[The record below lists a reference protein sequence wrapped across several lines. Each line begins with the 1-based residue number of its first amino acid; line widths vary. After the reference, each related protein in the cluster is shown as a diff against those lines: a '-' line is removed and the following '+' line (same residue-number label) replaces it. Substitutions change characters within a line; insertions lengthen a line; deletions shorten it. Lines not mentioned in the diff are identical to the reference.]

1 MKSETKEQLT
11 GYASIILGAI
21 GIIIVATCLFGLY
34 FFKEIEFEP
43 ESGIDIIDSII
54 SYLITLI
61 SIYSG
66 YIGYKKFKYEGKFPL
81 YNAKLLIF
89 LGILNAFDT
98 FVSDIHQGY
107 SNFGYTEAGFS
118 VATFFMMILTISIMT
133 NGLFLII
140 KKENEFKKRSVIS
153 IIFFNCI
160 TLWIY
165 SFVWFYKQKEVVS
178 YLKTAYQPNNSLINI
193 YLIFV
198 LLYIMAYIPSQFAL
212 RLSTSL
218 SPFNIIIA
226 TSSFIIAFS
235 FFVLAIL
242 ISFQFKKALEEYFT
256 EKLKESVK
264 FSKLATF
271 FFLFYYL
278 QYKIN
283 RLIKDKE

>member
-1 MKSETKEQLT
+1 MEDETKEKLV

-43 ESGIDIIDSII
+43 ESEIDIIWSII

-66 YIGYKKFKYEGKFPL
+66 YIGYKKFKYEGEFPL
-81 YNAKLLIF
+81 FNAKLLII

-118 VATFFMMILTISIMT
+118 IATFFMMILTISIMI

-160 TLWIY
+160 TLGIY
-165 SFVWFYKQKEVVS
+165 SFVWFYKQKEVVRN
-178 YLKTAYQPNNSLINI
+178 LKTAYQPNNSLINI

-198 LLYIMAYIPSQFAL
+198 LLDIMTWLPSEFAS
-212 RLSTSL
+212 RLSL
-218 SPFNIIIA
+218 SNYNLSFFCNIIY
-226 TSSFIIAFS
+226 FS
-235 FFVLAIL
+235 FLVLAIV

-271 FFLFYYL
+271 FFVFYYL

-283 RLIKDKE
+283 RLIKE

>member
-1 MKSETKEQLT
+1 MQDETKEKIV

-21 GIIIVATCLFGLY
+21 GIITVAISLFVL
-34 FFKEIEFEP
+34 FFLKEIEFEP
-43 ESGIDIIDSII
+43 SSEIDIIGSII

-61 SIYSG
+61 SIYFG
-66 YIGYKKFKYEGKFPL
+66 YIGYKKFKYEEKFPL
-81 YNAKLLIF
+81 YNAKLLIIF
-89 LGILNAFDT
+89 GILNGFDT

-118 VATFFMMILTISIMT
+118 IATFLSLILTISIMT

-160 TLWIY
+160 TLGIY

-178 YLKTAYQPNNSLINI
+178 NLKTVYQPNNSLINI

-198 LLYIMAYIPSQFAL
+198 LLYMMIYIPSQFAL
-212 RLSTSL
+212 RIFATNLSS
-218 SPFNIIIA
+218 FNIIIA

-235 FFVLAIL
+235 FFVLAIV
-242 ISFQFKKALEEYFT
+242 ISFQFKKALEDYFT
-256 EKLKESVK
+256 EELKESVK

-271 FFLFYYL
+271 FFVFYYL

-283 RLIKDKE
+283 RLIKE

>member
-1 MKSETKEQLT
+1 MQDETKEKLV

-21 GIIIVATCLFGLY
+21 GLIMVAITLFGLY
-34 FFKEIEFEP
+34 FLKEIEFEP
-43 ESGIDIIDSII
+43 ESGIDIIGSII
-54 SYLITLI
+54 SCLITVI

-107 SNFGYTEAGFS
+107 SNFGYTEAGLS
-118 VATFFMMILTISIMT
+118 IATFFMMILTISIMI

-140 KKENEFKKRSVIS
+140 KKENEFKKRSVIA

-160 TLWIY
+160 TLGIY

-178 YLKTAYQPNNSLINI
+178 NHKTVYQPNNSLINI

-198 LLYIMAYIPSQFAL
+198 LLYIMIYIPSQFAL

-218 SPFNIIIA
+218 SSSNSIIIA

-235 FFVLAIL
+235 FFVLAIV
-242 ISFQFKKALEEYFT
+242 ISFQFKKVLEEYFT
-256 EKLKESVK
+256 EKLKEGVN

-271 FFLFYYL
+271 FFVFYYL

-283 RLIKDKE
+283 RLIKD

>member
-1 MKSETKEQLT
+1 MQDETKEKLV

-21 GIIIVATCLFGLY
+21 GIIIVSISLFVLY
-34 FFKEIEFEP
+34 FLKEIEFEP
-43 ESGIDIIDSII
+43 ESGIDISGSII

-61 SIYSG
+61 SIYFG
-66 YIGYKKFKYEGKFPL
+66 YIGYKKFKSERKFPL

-89 LGILNAFDT
+89 LGIFNGFDT
-98 FVSDIHQGY
+98 FVSDIHQSY

-118 VATFFMMILTISIMT
+118 IVIFLSLIHTISIMT

-140 KKENEFKKRSVIS
+140 KKENEFKKRSVIA

-165 SFVWFYKQKEVVS
+165 SFVWFHKQKEVVRN
-178 YLKTAYQPNNSLINI
+178 LKTTYQPNNSLINI

-198 LLYIMAYIPSQFAL
+198 LLYIMIYIPSQFAL
-212 RLSTSL
+212 KLSTNL
-218 SPFNIIIA
+218 SSFNTIIA

-271 FFLFYYL
+271 FFVFYYL

-283 RLIKDKE
+283 RLIKE